1 MHRLHVVE
9 AADEIDDRG
18 AALDGAQSAG
28 RIAYVGGDELRLA
41 EAAERLQEGR
51 GSRFALRDA
60 DARAA
65 RQQPLHDITADE
77 AAAAATGH
85 QLSLDILHDPC
96 PYPDSLA
103 ARPRAP
109 SALPVRDATARASGA
124 DAAQARIAR
133 PAPHTGPR

>member
-51 GSRFALRDA
+51 GSRFALRAA

-65 RQQPLHDITADE
+65 RPQPLHDLTADE
-77 AAAAATGH
+77 AAAAETGNLLRSEAH
-85 QLSLDILHDPC
+85 TSELKPLLSNSYAVFRLKK
-96 PYPDSLA
+96 
-103 ARPRAP
+103 
-109 SALPVRDATARASGA
+109 TNNTT
-124 DAAQARIAR
+124 
-133 PAPHTGPR
+133 HTQ